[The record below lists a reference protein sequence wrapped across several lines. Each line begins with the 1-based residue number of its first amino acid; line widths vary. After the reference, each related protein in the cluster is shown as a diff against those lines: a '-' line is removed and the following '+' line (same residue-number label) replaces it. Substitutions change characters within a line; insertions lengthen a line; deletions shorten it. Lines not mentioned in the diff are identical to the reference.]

1 MRRALFLLLLLCFGL
16 VYGAR
21 AGETVRIGVINH
33 FGPAERRDFVDAT
46 IASLRAALAPR
57 TVTVTD
63 LPRIG
68 PDRTRLM
75 RDYDFLVAPAEYLVQ
90 SAELTGFRRLVTRVQ
105 KTENGFLNGVG
116 TTLVVRA
123 DRTDLTDI
131 ASLKGRSVAASFPSS
146 LGGWLAFQGRLH
158 DEGFDE
164 RSFFGE
170 THFLQYA
177 VPDALRSVLTKA
189 TDAALLPACRL
200 EALERSGFI
209 PKGALK
215 VIAPVKVEGFPCLV
229 STPLYPD
236 VVVASTPKTNEA
248 VAKAATAALLTMAP
262 RDGFEWA
269 VSGDHAEIFTL
280 FQKLEI
286 GPYEVLRHWTLRGFI
301 ERHTTYFFIA
311 LVVLLLILLNE
322 LRMTVAI
329 RRKSAALERA
339 LEEKAYAEGVARDT
353 RERLAAMQ
361 SRGMVSHLSSMIAH
375 ELKQPLSTIINHCNT
390 LKIRLNEAL
399 NDDETSGDAV
409 EDIAHAA
416 ERITGI
422 IDRVRGYARRERAPE
437 TNFDLRKTLESAV
450 HVHLHDTPDAVP
462 VEVTGINEPLPV
474 HGVELELQL
483 LFLNLIRNAS
493 NASLKA
499 SEYNAILLEVSRDE
513 GFAHV
518 RIVNDGLPIPE
529 ETFRLLREGSP
540 GLSSASGGLGIGLSI
555 VHLIADRHGCELRFE
570 RRSEGGL
577 EVRVD
582 VPLATPN
589 FNQRTAS

>member
-1 MRRALFLLLLLCFGL
+1 M
-16 VYGAR
+16 
-21 AGETVRIGVINH
+21 
-33 FGPAERRDFVDAT
+33 
-46 IASLRAALAPR
+46 
-57 TVTVTD
+57 
-63 LPRIG
+63 
-68 PDRTRLM
+68 
-75 RDYDFLVAPAEYLVQ
+75 
-90 SAELTGFRRLVTRVQ
+90 
-105 KTENGFLNGVG
+105 
-116 TTLVVRA
+116 
-123 DRTDLTDI
+123 
-131 ASLKGRSVAASFPSS
+131 
-146 LGGWLAFQGRLH
+146 
-158 DEGFDE
+158 
-164 RSFFGE
+164 
-170 THFLQYA
+170 
-177 VPDALRSVLTKA
+177 
-189 TDAALLPACRL
+189 
-200 EALERSGFI
+200 
-209 PKGALK
+209 
-215 VIAPVKVEGFPCLV
+215 
-229 STPLYPD
+229 
-236 VVVASTPKTNEA
+236 
-248 VAKAATAALLTMAP
+248 
-262 RDGFEWA
+262 A

-375 ELKQPLSTIINHCNT
+375 ELKQPLGTIINHCNT

-422 IDRVRGYARRERAPE
+422 VDRVRGYARRERAPE
-437 TNFDLRKTLESAV
+437 TEFDLRKTLESAV

-462 VEVTGINEPLPV
+462 VEVTGIDGPLPM

-589 FNQRTAS
+589 INQRTAS